1 MPSARLL
8 RQGSGW
14 RAAGS
19 LCAAGPRDPVFEE
32 RHDDYSIAAVIQGSF
47 RYRSETGTALL
58 YPGALMLGNHGSCYE
73 CGHDHGRGDR
83 CVAFHIAPEVF
94 HEVAST
100 LAGSSR
106 FRFPVGALPALPRLA
121 PRLARARAGL
131 ASASSGAADEFV
143 IDLVEAVIGAC
154 SGSAPAA
161 QRVSAIDSRRIGEAA
176 EFIAS
181 HAQEPLD
188 LEQLAGRASMSK
200 YHFLRV
206 FRRVLGV
213 TPHQFLLETRIRRAA
228 ERLLSSAEPVATI
241 AYDAG
246 FGDLSTFNARFRRQF
261 GRSPSAYRSGARAF
275 SGR

>member
-1 MPSARLL
+1 MPTARLL
-8 RQGSGW
+8 RQGSQW
-14 RAAGS
+14 RAVEY
-19 LCAAGPRDPVFEE
+19 LCTAGPRDPVFEE
-32 RHDDYSIAAVIQGSF
+32 RHDNFSIAAVIQGSF
-47 RYRSETGTALL
+47 RYRSETGTVLL

-83 CVAFHIAPEVF
+83 CVAFHIAPDVF

-131 ASASSGAADEFV
+131 ASASSGAADESV
-143 IDLVEAVIGAC
+143 LDLIEAVIGAC
-154 SGSAPAA
+154 ADAAPSAP
-161 QRVSAIDSRRIGEAA
+161 RVSAIDSRRIGDAA

-181 HAQEPLD
+181 HAREPLD
-188 LEQLAGRASMSK
+188 LEQLAGRAAMSK

-213 TPHQFLLETRIRRAA
+213 TPHQFLLETRIRDAA
-228 ERLLSSAEPVATI
+228 ERLLGGAEPVSTI

-261 GRSPSAYRSGARAF
+261 GRSPSAYRSSVRGFPPR
-275 SGR
+275 